1 MKSSLVSI
9 LFAALL
15 GISTSSFQDGGSYPI
30 HVDISVYY
38 ESYCPYRLV
47 RSNFDLNFA
56 ILPAEFNALQI
67 FPAKDQIM
75 CITITNFTTAE
86 GSSTSNWA
94 PPSRRWEN
102 T

>member
-1 MKSSLVSI
+1 MKSSLASI

-47 RSNFDLNFA
+47 RSNFDLNLRFSQQNSMHCKYS
-56 ILPAEFNALQI
+56 LPKIKLCA
-67 FPAKDQIM
+67 
-75 CITITNFTTAE
+75 
-86 GSSTSNWA
+86 
-94 PPSRRWEN
+94 
-102 T
+102 